1 LSAIV
6 LSVPSMSSHLVSKD
20 PHGGRLI
27 CGTTPQQTKFSG
39 SVHHVRG
46 R

>member
-1 LSAIV
+1 MSAIV

-20 PHGGRLI
+20 QHGGRPA
-27 CGTTPQQTKFSG
+27 CGTTPQQIKFSR
-39 SVHHVRG
+39 SVHHVGG